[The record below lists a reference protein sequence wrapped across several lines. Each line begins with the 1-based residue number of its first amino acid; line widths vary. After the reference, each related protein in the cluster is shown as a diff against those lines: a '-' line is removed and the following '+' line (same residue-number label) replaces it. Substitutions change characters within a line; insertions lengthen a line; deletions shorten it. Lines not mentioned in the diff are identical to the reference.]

1 MLKWLSAAA
10 LLLLAP
16 PALAQPAACGPTREV
31 EAELARQ
38 FQERK
43 IAAGAMR
50 TGGVLVIYATK
61 DGSTWTAIREIPGGI
76 SCVLAVGE
84 EWRVVLAGEAI

>member
-1 MLKWLSAAA
+1 MLKWLPAAA

-43 IAAGAMR
+43 IAAGEMKA
-50 TGGVLVIYATK
+50 GGILVIYATK
-61 DGSTWTAIREIPGGI
+61 DGSTWTAIREMPGGV
-76 SCVLAVGE
+76 SCFLTAGDGWRAVLVG
-84 EWRVVLAGEAI
+84 RGA

>member
-1 MLKWLSAAA
+1 MLKWLPAAA
-10 LLLLAP
+10 LLLLASP
-16 PALAQPAACGPTREV
+16 TLAQPAARGPTREV
-31 EAELARQ
+31 ETELARQ

-61 DGSTWTAIREIPGGI
+61 DGSTWTALREMPGGL

-84 EWRVVLAGEAI
+84 GWRVVFVSRGA